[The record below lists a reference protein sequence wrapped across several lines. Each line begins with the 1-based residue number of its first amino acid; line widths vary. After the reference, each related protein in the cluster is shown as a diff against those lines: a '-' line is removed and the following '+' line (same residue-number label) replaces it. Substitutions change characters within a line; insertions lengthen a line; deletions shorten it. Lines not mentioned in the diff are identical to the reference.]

1 MLSGEGEKD
10 NFNITITKLA
20 VVHGVILGRQQRMPK
35 LLSLRQSPLLE
46 KIHTNQGFDDQLDV
60 NLYFTVIIKKI
71 FKAKDKL
78 RHRKL

>member
-10 NFNITITKLA
+10 NFNITITKLP

-46 KIHTNQGFDDQLDV
+46 KIHTNQGLDDQLEV

-71 FKAKDKL
+71 WKNSL
-78 RHRKL
+78 RPKTN